1 MKSGRIGG
9 GLADCLFVCQP
20 FVFRKT
26 GCLFVASQKLQR
38 ISHSFGPRAEIM
50 AKKGPERTI
59 VWCVPGLFC
68 CKSRACANRML
79 PSTLFL
85 KEPPRAGF
93 SRECRGVRYGCL
105 YAYWHKLPLNQR
117 LRGANALSINGET
130 IFFGDSISIIA

>member
-1 MKSGRIGG
+1 MDWQIAFSSVNHSFSEKRD
-9 GLADCLFVCQP
+9 ACLLLL
-20 FVFRKT
+20 R
-26 GCLFVASQKLQR
+26 SSR
-38 ISHSFGPRAEIM
+38 ISHSFGPRAEIA

-105 YAYWHKLPLNQR
+105 YAYWHKLPLNQG

-130 IFFGDSISIIA
+130 ICFGDSHSISIIA